1 MTDAQ
6 IMTLAISIAISTGA
20 VIYSNGRVA
29 DLSKRLDDTNK
40 HIDTRIDDL
49 RDLIQSFR
57 EEMRASMATNT
68 RVLGERIDASLK
80 IHVLEHHK

>member
-1 MTDAQ
+1 
-6 IMTLAISIAISTGA
+6 MTLAISIAISTGA

-40 HIDTRIDDL
+40 HLDARMDDL
-49 RDLIQSFR
+49 RDTLRGDIK
-57 EEMRASMATNT
+57 A
-68 RVLGERIDASLK
+68 LGDRMETLLK